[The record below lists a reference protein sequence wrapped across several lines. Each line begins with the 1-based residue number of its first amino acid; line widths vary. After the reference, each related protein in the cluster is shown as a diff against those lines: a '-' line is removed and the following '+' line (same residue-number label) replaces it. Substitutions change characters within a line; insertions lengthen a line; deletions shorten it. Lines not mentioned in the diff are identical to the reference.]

1 MFRGDNAEDFVP
13 GEIYNVRRGIIAS
26 CRITSQIASVLR
38 GVRCDAG
45 TSRKPF
51 GDWHRDSKA
60 KELVEEEAENLTEGL
75 TEEFSG
81 DFPKKLHPRD

>member
-1 MFRGDNAEDFVP
+1 LADEEANRQTAEV
-13 GEIYNVRRGIIAS
+13 E
-26 CRITSQIASVLR
+26 
-38 GVRCDAG
+38 
-45 TSRKPF
+45 
-51 GDWHRDSKA
+51 A